1 MFWQI
6 LTGVDACNFYGKLGV
21 YDSHGGI
28 ALAQEEGQQIAKAL
42 GEDNIACILQNHG
55 LLTVGH
61 TVDEA
66 AFLFASL
73 DHACHSQL
81 MADAAAA
88 NGVPKKI
95 IAHDVAQFTANAVQN
110 PVSSV
115 FSPVRVG

>member
-1 MFWQI
+1 M
-6 LTGVDACNFYGKLGV
+6 LTGVDACNFYGKLSV

-42 GEDNIACILQNHG
+42 GEKNIACILQNHG

-95 IAHDVAQFTANAVQN
+95 IPHDVAKFTADAVQN
-110 PVSSV
+110 PVSSIL
-115 FSPVRVG
+115 SLACVG

>member
-1 MFWQI
+1 MCH
-6 LTGVDACNFYGKLGV
+6 LSHVDVDVDVDVHIPGPSREMLINR
-21 YDSHGGI
+21 
-28 ALAQEEGQQIAKAL
+28 
-42 GEDNIACILQNHG
+42 

-73 DHACHSQL
+73 DNSCHSQL

-95 IAHDVAQFTANAVQN
+95 IPHDVAQFTADAVQN
-110 PVSSV
+110 PVSRLSLIYLV
-115 FSPVRVG
+115 ELV